1 MFFLV
6 YILGIATRCRIV
18 LKATV
23 FFSAV
28 IFLLLYSSCFKIPE
42 AEHASAA
49 SRSGCSGAKPTAHTG
64 FGIPVE
70 LFAESIYTKSIS
82 NFPQLNT
89 ESYQHEAFVQ
99 EQKSS
104 SVTYSVFNE
113 VSLVRVEDLKFW
125 DDNFVT
131 EGLELNYNVNSDVDF
146 CGELEQTAY
155 SETFLAQSKRGRGG
169 CLWGNFYY
177 SNTTLKPKNSGIKIK
192 PEDFGIQVG
201 LDVLTDHEV
210 YSMFMVNA
218 NESRTK
224 INNATNSRI
233 ENFVFGYGK
242 VYHWQVAHVGWG
254 ASIGYD
260 QYRISMLGQKFSGN
274 GLQSRLD
281 GEFGLSFI
289 FKKWEVKPFY
299 ALQYNFLYH
308 GEIDSSQGIVQSD
321 WNGHGLTQFLGIRL
335 NWKPLENSLLF
346 QSRVTWVHELL
357 NNPPPFYSS
366 HFSSI
371 KGKGAST
378 PSIFFFDGN
387 TGRDWLWVGFGIKWS
402 FLYQRSL
409 FVDYDALI
417 NGRQVSH
424 LVNLGLC
431 LGW

>member
-1 MFFLV
+1 MASFLRRIFV
-6 YILGIATRCRIV
+6 TKNPAMNFGVAIFLIL
-18 LKATV
+18 
-23 FFSAV
+23 
-28 IFLLLYSSCFKIPE
+28 FLLL
-42 AEHASAA
+42 
-49 SRSGCSGAKPTAHTG
+49 PT
-64 FGIPVE
+64 E
-70 LFAESIYTKSIS
+70 LFA
-82 NFPQLNT
+82 
-89 ESYQHEAFVQ
+89 V
-99 EQKSS
+99 
-104 SVTYSVFNE
+104 SVYEE
-113 VSLVRVEDLKFW
+113 VSLVRVADLQFC
-125 DDNFVT
+125 DDNFIT
-131 EGLELNYNVNSDVDF
+131 GELGKICDVDSAVNIYD
-146 CGELEQTAY
+146 EN

-177 SNTTLKPKNSGIKIK
+177 SNTTLEPQNASIKIK
-192 PEDFGIQVG
+192 PEDFGFQVG

-210 YSMFMVNA
+210 YSMFMVNV
-218 NESRTK
+218 NESKTK
-224 INNATNSRI
+224 FSNVTKSKI

-242 VYHWQVAHVGWG
+242 VYHWQIAHVGWG

-260 QYRISMLGQKFSGN
+260 QYRVTTLGQKFSGN

-289 FKKWEVKPFY
+289 FKKWDIKPFY

-308 GEIDSSQGIVQSD
+308 GEIDSSHGIAQGD
-321 WNGHGLTQFLGIRL
+321 WHGHGLTQLMGIRL
-335 NWKPLENSLLF
+335 NWKPLENTLLF

-357 NNPPPFYSS
+357 DNPPPFYSS

-387 TGRDWLWVGFGIKWS
+387 TGRDWLWVGFGLKWS

-424 LVNLGLC
+424 LINLGLC